1 MKKVLVTDAVD
12 KKCVGVLETAGC
24 EVKYQPGMPREEIK
38 AEIKN
43 YNGLIVRSETKVTS
57 ELISLMDN
65 MEVIGRAGTGVDN
78 IDVESATRKGVVVMN
93 TPGGNTI
100 STAEH
105 TMALMVSMC
114 RNIAQSNQSMR
125 AGKWDKK
132 LYRGTEL
139 QDKTLGIVGFG
150 RIGREVAIRS
160 LAFGMNVIAF
170 DPVVSEELANKIG
183 VTLVDLD
190 TIFKRSD
197 IITFHVPVNDETKN
211 MISAESLK
219 KCKDGVRIINCARGG
234 IINEEALLN
243 GLESGKVSS
252 AALDVYE
259 KEPPD
264 LSGKLI
270 QHPKIVATPHLGAS
284 TEEAQEKVAV
294 QIAEQMAGL
303 FRKEF
308 VRGVINAAAI
318 EAEGDSEIAPYVRL
332 AENIGALHSQL
343 IRDQLKQ
350 ININFSGKLL
360 HSATTLL
367 STAMLKGF
375 LSKRVAEVVNFINAP
390 YLAKEMGIVIN
401 ETKTGANSTYTNLL
415 TVGCETDK
423 ENRTLA
429 GTVFGN
435 KELRIVSVDSF
446 HLELKPEGH
455 MLFYSN
461 IDKPGMLATVG
472 KLLADAN
479 INIAGLSLGRLE
491 AGKEALTVIN
501 TDSEINKEV
510 VKDISS
516 INGVHN
522 VLTVKI

>member
-1 MKKVLVTDAVD
+1 MKKILVTDAVD
-12 KKCVGVLETAGC
+12 KKCVGILEAAGC
-24 EVKYQPGMPREEIK
+24 EVKYQPGMPRDLIE
-38 AEIKN
+38 AEISN
-43 YNGLIVRSETKVTS
+43 YNGLIVRSETKVNS
-57 ELISLMDN
+57 ELISLMNN

-78 IDVESATRKGVVVMN
+78 IDVEAATRKGIVVMN

-105 TMALMVSMC
+105 TMALIVSLC
-114 RNIAQSNQSMR
+114 RNIAQANQSMR
-125 AGKWDKK
+125 SGKWDKK
-132 LYRGTEL
+132 SYRGTEL
-139 QDKTLGIVGFG
+139 QDKTLGVVGLG
-150 RIGREVAIRS
+150 RIGREVAVRS
-160 LAFGMNVIAF
+160 KAFEMNVIAY
-170 DPVVSEELANKIG
+170 DPVVSEELAHKVG
-183 VTLVDLD
+183 VTLVDLN
-190 TIFKRSD
+190 TIFKKSD
-197 IITFHVPVNDETKN
+197 IITFHVPLNDETRN
-211 MISAESLK
+211 MISTETLQ
-219 KCKDGVRIINCARGG
+219 KCKNGVKIINCARGG

-243 GLESGKVSS
+243 GLESGKVSA

-270 QHPKIVATPHLGAS
+270 QHPKVVATPHLGAS

-303 FRKEF
+303 FQKES
-308 VRGVINAAAI
+308 VRGVVNAAAI
-318 EAEGDSEIAPYVRL
+318 GAESNGEIAPYVRL
-332 AENIGALHSQL
+332 AENIGILHSQL

-350 ININFSGKLL
+350 ININFSGELL
-360 HSATTLL
+360 HSASTLL

-375 LSKRVAEVVNFINAP
+375 LSRRVAEVVNFINAP
-390 YLAKEMGIVIN
+390 YLAKEMGIVVN
-401 ETKTGANSTYTNLL
+401 EIKTGANSNYTNLL
-415 TVGCETDK
+415 TVDCETDK
-423 ENRTLA
+423 ENKSLA

-435 KELRIVSVDSF
+435 NELRIVSIDSF

-472 KLLADAN
+472 KILADAN

-501 TDSEINKEV
+501 TDSEINKKV
-510 VKDISS
+510 VKDILA
-516 INGVHN
+516 INGVHK